1 MAGFQIDGISD
12 LTSQFE
18 SIAEK
23 LDSAMERAVK
33 KGGSIVE
40 DELKRAIPQAAN
52 RGYATGALEKSIK
65 AGRVKDT
72 GDGKEVSVSPK
83 GSVTQNGSKVR
94 NQDKM
99 FYLEHGTSRQAAH
112 PFMDRMLH
120 GAEGKVMRAMEDEIG
135 KVAGE

>member
-1 MAGFQIDGISD
+1 MAGFAMDGISA
-12 LTSQFE
+12 LASQFE
-18 SIAEK
+18 GIAEK

-33 KGGSIVE
+33 KGGSIVV
-40 DELKRAIPQAAN
+40 DELQRAIPQAAT

-65 AGRVKDT
+65 AGAVKDT

-83 GSVTQNGSKVR
+83 GSVSHNGSKVR

-99 FYLEHGTSRQAAH
+99 YYLEHGTTKQAAH
-112 PFMDRMLH
+112 PFMDRTLH
-120 GAEGKVMRAMEDEIG
+120 GVESRVVRAMEDEIG

>member
-12 LTSQFE
+12 LVSQFE
-18 SIAEK
+18 GIAEK
-23 LDSAMERAVK
+23 MDSAMERAVK

-40 DELKRAIPQAAN
+40 DELQRAIPQAAT

-65 AGRVKDT
+65 ASRVKDT
-72 GDGKEVSVSPK
+72 RDGKETTILPR
-83 GSVTQNGSKVR
+83 GSTTLHGSKVR

-99 FYLEHGTSRQAAH
+99 YYLEHGTSRQAAH
-112 PFMDRMLH
+112 PFMDRTIH
-120 GAEGKVMRAMEDEIG
+120 GAEPKVVRAMEDEIG